1 MLHGPFYVG
10 PMHTPQDFINSE
22 YKKRKERNPNYSLRS
37 FARWLNVSPAQLSQM
52 MTGKRS
58 ITLKTMKK
66 INDRLGLSPASSQ
79 DLVQTLLK
87 QKNILQ
93 PDVIR
98 TVKDLK
104 EDEFRL
110 VSDWYHLAI
119 LSLTKV
125 RAAKS
130 DPRWVARRLGIK
142 VEDANQALLR
152 LERMGLL
159 ELKPVFR
166 QIGEPFEVISD
177 VSSAAIQK
185 YHKQNLGLAIEK
197 VESTDVSVRQFQ
209 SITFPM
215 NPALVKVLKKE
226 IDEFLNRSF
235 DKSQGPNPTEVYNL
249 NVQLFP
255 VTDMTKE

>member
-1 MLHGPFYVG
+1 MLRGPFYVG
-10 PMHTPQDFINSE
+10 PMQTPQDFINSE
-22 YKKRKERNPNYSLRS
+22 YQKRKERNPNYSLRS
-37 FARWLNVSPAQLSQM
+37 FARWLSVSPAQLSQM

-93 PDVIR
+93 PDAVR
-98 TVKDLK
+98 KVKDLK
-104 EDEFRL
+104 EDEFRF
-110 VSDWYHLAI
+110 VSEWYHLAI

-125 RAAKS
+125 KGAKS
-130 DPRWVARRLGIK
+130 DPRWVSRRLGIK
-142 VEDANQALLR
+142 VEEANQALLR
-152 LERMGLL
+152 LERMGVL
-159 ELKPVFR
+159 ELKPGFR

-177 VSSAAIQK
+177 IPSAAIQK
-185 YHKQNLGLAIEK
+185 YHKQNLSLAMEKIES
-197 VESTDVSVRQFQ
+197 VEVGARQFQ

-215 NPALVKVLKKE
+215 SPVLVKTLKKE
-226 IDEFLNRSF
+226 IDDFLSRAF
-235 DKSQGPNPTEVYNL
+235 DQSQSSIPTEVYNL